1 MILFK
6 FGLVLLWIYYGFT
19 MYLLYI
25 HCGRA
30 DEVQQQN
37 GYVGSTEKA
46 TNQARRTVLVVAKL
60 IARQGMHYR
69 DA

>member
-1 MILFK
+1 
-6 FGLVLLWIYYGFT
+6 

-25 HCGRA
+25 HCGEA

-46 TNQARRTVLVVAKL
+46 TNQARRTVLVVAKF